1 LNAPRVFDHRHY
13 EPLNRARGDV
23 VRRLLAELK
32 DPLQLHTA
40 VDVGCGVG
48 YFSGL
53 LQSLGFAVTGV
64 DGRNGN
70 AEEAARRVS
79 GVTFHT
85 VNVEDSELRSLGSF
99 DMVLCFGL
107 LYHLESPFRAIR
119 NFHALTAKVLFVESM
134 CAPGGTASMELLDE
148 SEWEDQ
154 GLNHVAFYPTE
165 PCLVKMLYRAGFP
178 FVYGLATPPDH
189 ADFREAQVRRKARTM
204 LLVSKQE
211 LKTKGLILLKEP
223 IRVQDIW
230 LVPPEFSG
238 PRFGRM
244 ADLVRRRM
252 ARFALRNPRNSEGDG

>member
-1 LNAPRVFDHRHY
+1 LGQVRVFDLPHY
-13 EPLNRARGDV
+13 DELNRARGEV
-23 VRRLLAELK
+23 VTRLLAELK

-40 VDVGCGVG
+40 MDVGCGVG

-53 LQSLGFAVTGV
+53 LQSLGLAVTGV
-64 DGRNGN
+64 DGRKGN
-70 AEEAARRVS
+70 AEEAARRVP

-85 VNVEDSELRSLGSF
+85 VNVEDSEFCSLGTF
-99 DMVLCFGL
+99 DLVFCFGL

-119 NFHALTAKVLFVESM
+119 NLHALTGKVLAVESM
-134 CAPGGTASMELLDE
+134 CAPGSTVSMELLDE
-148 SEWEDQ
+148 SGWEDQ

-189 ADFREAQVRRKARTM
+189 ADFRESQLRRKARTM
-204 LLVSKQE
+204 LMVSKQE
-211 LKTKGLILLKEP
+211 LKTRALILLKEP
-223 IRVQDIW
+223 MRVQDIW
-230 LVPPEFSG
+230 IVPPEFSG

-252 ARFALRNPRNSEGDG
+252 ARLALRNPRNSEGDG